1 MEILLKNQESCIING
16 GIASKYFRLE
26 GGTEQGDFS
35 IQLIVHIIVRICIC
49 SDQIKSK
56 H

>member
-26 GGTEQGDFS
+26 GGTEQGDSVFS
-35 IQLIVHIIVRICIC
+35 
-49 SDQIKSK
+49 
-56 H
+56 